1 MSPLKPKQVRMNLNE
16 ECQEMFGALVEATKD
31 LPESQLSTLI
41 FTAGLRAL
49 RERDYEFKVP
59 LRLAIV
65 DEKEVPVVPSVRR
78 R

>member
-1 MSPLKPKQVRMNLNE
+1 MNLNE
-16 ECQEMFGALVEATKD
+16 ECQTMFADLVEATKD

-59 LRLAIV
+59 LRFAV
-65 DEKEVPVVPSVRR
+65 VEEKEVPVLASARR